1 MTERPLGDVLLFYI
15 NRPSVIVGRN
25 QRIEAEVDTDYCLR
39 HGIEIVRRLSGGG
52 TVYHDY
58 GNINYAFIV
67 DKDERPV
74 LDRDFATPII
84 DALRP
89 LGVEAVSGERK
100 ELLVGGS
107 SILPQKWVFDNY
119 VQAWKQA
126 NFATYTMNSVF
137 LSLAVML
144 ISLINASMAGYVFAR
159 KNFKGKE
166 LLYMLFVAFMFIN
179 VGSVSLRPLFELA
192 VKLKMNKS
200 LLAVAIIS
208 AGGGQA
214 TFIFLCRGF
223 VNSVPK
229 ELDEAAKM
237 DGCGF
242 FRIYY
247 QIILPMLKPI
257 LATIALLS
265 FRQGWNEYILPLV
278 FTMTNDKLRPLTVGV
293 NMLKNAGDGTAAWN
307 IMFAGA
313 TISIVPILIVY
324 CCFSRFFMGGL
335 TAGAVKG

>member
-1 MTERPLGDVLLFYI
+1 MEKTHAVY
-15 NRPSVIVGRN
+15 S
-25 QRIEAEVDTDYCLR
+25 TKTK
-39 HGIEIVRRLSGGG
+39 IVRL
-52 TVYHDY
+52 
-58 GNINYAFIV
+58 IIWLFLAFVAVITIF
-67 DKDERPV
+67 PV
-74 LDRDFATPII
+74 CYVIF
-84 DALRP
+84 
-89 LGVEAVSGERK
+89 GSFKENK